1 MDRNEVHSL
10 LKEFA
15 ENIGAIEEEDYILSQ
30 KVMGMGKAIELKDK
44 AIRKFLKDMKD
55 DFSLEQ
61 YEQLIA
67 EINGA

>member
-30 KVMGMGKAIELKDK
+30 KVMGMGKSIELKDK

>member
-30 KVMGMGKAIELKDK
+30 KVMGMGKSIELKDK
-44 AIRKFLKDMKD
+44 AIRKFLKEMKD
-55 DFSLEQ
+55 DYSLEM

-67 EINGA
+67 EINGS

>member
-30 KVMGMGKAIELKDK
+30 KVMGMGKSIELKDK

-55 DFSLEQ
+55 DYSLEM

-67 EINGA
+67 EINGS

>member
-30 KVMGMGKAIELKDK
+30 KVMGMGKSIELKDK
-44 AIRKFLKDMKD
+44 AIRKFLKEMKD
-55 DFSLEQ
+55 DYSLEM
-61 YEQLIA
+61 YEQLIS